1 MIALFVYGTLCHLPL
16 LKTVLGRLPAAQRAS
31 LPGHAAYWAEG
42 HDFPFL
48 VVENDA
54 AAQGLLLSGLTAQD
68 MARLDYYEGPFRCG
82 AQFRRVLVDGSG
94 VEALVYIPAPSLWH
108 PGAVWSLPDWVA
120 QWGAVIVATAGDVMA
135 QYPVALP
142 ADRRG
147 PMLVRGASRVRA
159 GRVRATLGQAVQTRR
174 TSSICDVQVQALRH
188 PYARFFAVEEYDLSF
203 RRFDGTQSPVVTR
216 AAFISGDAV
225 TVLPYDPVRDRVLV
239 IEQFRVGPFARGD
252 AQPWQLEP
260 IAGRV
265 DPGETP
271 EDAARREAVEEAGLT
286 LGALLPIGN
295 YYPSPGAKIEFLYS
309 FIALTDLPDGTAI
322 IGGAE
327 EEAEDIKG
335 HLMGFEDFAALIA
348 RGEATTAPLL
358 ISYYWLDR
366 ERARLRAQTNNP
378 V

>member
-1 MIALFVYGTLCHLPL
+1 
-16 LKTVLGRLPAAQRAS
+16 
-31 LPGHAAYWAEG
+31 
-42 HDFPFL
+42 
-48 VVENDA
+48 
-54 AAQGLLLSGLTAQD
+54 
-68 MARLDYYEGPFRCG
+68 
-82 AQFRRVLVDGSG
+82 
-94 VEALVYIPAPSLWH
+94 
-108 PGAVWSLPDWVA
+108 
-120 QWGAVIVATAGDVMA
+120 
-135 QYPVALP
+135 
-142 ADRRG
+142 
-147 PMLVRGASRVRA
+147 
-159 GRVRATLGQAVQTRR
+159 
-174 TSSICDVQVQALRH
+174 VQVQALRQ

-203 RRFDGTQSPVVTR
+203 RRFDGKQSPVVTR

-366 ERARLRAQTNNP
+366 ERARLRAQTDNP